1 MKAFLGRD
9 TITILK
15 ADLANPVK
23 YVQVLVFTII
33 TAMPLGSF
41 RRTWSGVGGGGGK
54 SAPLSFSISVIK
66 KIGSFLGIEGGD
78 NHTQNSY

>member
-1 MKAFLGRD
+1 MSCTDVVDSTSGLVVYMKAFLGRD

-33 TAMPLGSF
+33 AAMPLGAF
-41 RRTWSGVGGGGGK
+41 RRT
-54 SAPLSFSISVIK
+54 
-66 KIGSFLGIEGGD
+66 
-78 NHTQNSY
+78 